1 MSDHMELDSI
11 EHGVITDRSRM
22 SRAFAERLP
31 VTLARSTHVWVAD
44 GVERDRIDRIHLNV
58 DVANGIDA
66 PDSHLWPLPQAKGHG
81 EAAGTDLIAKL
92 STELHRTGYRG
103 LQADDLGKGLRG
115 NAGAGVDA

>member
-22 SRAFAERLP
+22 SRASAERLP
-31 VTLARSTHVWVAD
+31 VTLARSTHVCVAD
-44 GVERDRIDRIHLNV
+44 GVERDHIDRIHLNV
-58 DVANGIDA
+58 DVAYGIYA
-66 PDSHLWPLPQAKGHG
+66 ADSHLWPLPQAKGDG
-81 EAAGTDLIAKL
+81 DAACADLIAKL